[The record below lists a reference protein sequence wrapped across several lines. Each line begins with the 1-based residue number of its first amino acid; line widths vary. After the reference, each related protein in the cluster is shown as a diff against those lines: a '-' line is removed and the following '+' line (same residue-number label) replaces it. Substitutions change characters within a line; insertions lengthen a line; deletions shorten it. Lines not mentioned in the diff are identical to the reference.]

1 MLTNLRRLKTNKGM
15 TLVEV
20 IISVALIGIISMMM
34 VSVMSTGALLAL
46 KSGDNTKV
54 TGNASGVIENVLG
67 GSIVTQDGSD
77 LKVEGNV
84 VGTGIYAEDDT
95 VEATV
100 VFNGG
105 VLSDTMK
112 GTFYMVDSSSDRN
125 DTSMKVFVPE
135 E

>member
-1 MLTNLRRLKTNKGM
+1 MLTNLRQIKTNKGM

-20 IISVALIGIISMMM
+20 IISVALIGVISMIM
-34 VSVMSTGALLAL
+34 VTVMSTGALMAL

-67 GSIVTQDGSD
+67 GSTVIQDGSD

-84 VGTGIYAEDDT
+84 VGTGVYSEDDT

-105 VLSDTMK
+105 GLSNTME
-112 GTFYMVDSSSDRN
+112 GTFYTVDSDSDRN

-135 E
+135 D